1 MLNINEREL
10 DAIRINVAHG
20 GIPRNHFKAVMKLW
34 QSGRYAPYN
43 WCTMLT
49 VLSMSFIECDWLADD
64 IEQKLQSMA
73 STATTFP
80 IQETQSPTQ
89 EARSPTQET
98 QGNDNNNNGA
108 SNGHGTIPDHNA
120 GQDGGVVD
128 LTADKATTLL
138 KESGFRVFSCWSKIG
153 CTLGIPLDERN
164 RLRQKGLIADNYDE
178 ILEEMLEIWI
188 SRGGATWNKLI
199 HAVELEERNTA
210 HTLREKLNL

>member
-1 MLNINEREL
+1 MLKINEREL

-98 QGNDNNNNGA
+98 QGNDNN
-108 SNGHGTIPDHNA
+108 
-120 GQDGGVVD
+120 
-128 LTADKATTLL
+128 
-138 KESGFRVFSCWSKIG
+138 SKHHSFITYCIY
-153 CTLGIPLDERN
+153 CTW
-164 RLRQKGLIADNYDE
+164 LILY
-178 ILEEMLEIWI
+178 
-188 SRGGATWNKLI
+188 S
-199 HAVELEERNTA
+199 
-210 HTLREKLNL
+210 